1 MGETKMFKKK
11 VPYIEQV
18 QATECG
24 LCSVAMIL
32 RYYKSFE
39 TLNDLRGYV
48 DAGRDGTSLR
58 QLKNLFQ
65 QLNFSATA
73 YEASTASLKKIQ
85 LPAILF
91 WENEHFVVLESIKDQ
106 TYKIVD
112 PAVGRRVLKEEQFKE
127 SYSLFALTAQP
138 NEQFEP
144 KSKGENPWKSIVADI
159 LVNRRLVFQVVLFSV
174 ISYFVT
180 LGLPVV
186 IQHVIDTLM
195 TSGTHRMSQF
205 SGMMAILFI
214 IYGISIY
221 LRGYKLINLQQ
232 VIDRCLMG
240 GTFGHLLKLP
250 YNFYEVRT
258 SGDLLFRMNSL
269 SVIKELLS
277 EDIISGVIDF
287 GGVIFVASYMFYVS
301 PVLASVALAIF
312 LLNGLFIMMTRSK
325 VLELNQSE
333 IAENSKLQTIQVES
347 IYSILGIKLAA
358 LEEDIKLSWNKQFQR
373 VLKTYQ
379 NRATFS
385 NLFLVVTSLVQIGA
399 PFLILMIGIL
409 QYQNGA
415 ITLGEVIAFN
425 SISGT
430 FFGLSTSIF
439 NTYNKY
445 LVASS
450 FLDRLQDIR
459 DAKQEKNTEKSNDLN
474 LKGNVELR
482 NIDFSYSKN
491 SQLVLDDINLS
502 IEAGKKVAIVGSSG
516 SGKSTL
522 AKLILGLYEP
532 TQGEIY
538 YDDMNINDMNK
549 QEVRKQMGIVPQD
562 ISLLNRSI
570 LENIRMNREEI
581 SLDEVKEA
589 SKLAQIHEE
598 IEEMPMGYHTLV
610 SEMGLNLSGG
620 QRQRIALARAL
631 INKPKM
637 IVLDEAT
644 SSLDSVNEMRV
655 SRYLSAIGTTRII
668 IAHRLSTIIDADEI
682 FVMKAGKIVE
692 QGTHQE
698 LFQKAGCYY
707 QLYATQIQ
715 NNHDLR
721 TA

>member
-1 MGETKMFKKK
+1 MLRKK

-32 RYYKSFE
+32 HYYKSFE

-48 DAGRDGTSLR
+48 DAGRDGTSLK
-58 QLKNLFQ
+58 QLKHLFQ
-65 QLNFSATA
+65 QLNFNAIA
-73 YEASTASLKKIQ
+73 YEASMVSLKKIQ

-91 WENEHFVVLESIKDQ
+91 WENEHFVVLESIKNQ
-106 TYKIVD
+106 TYRIVD
-112 PAVGRRVLKEEQFKE
+112 PAVGRRVLKEEQFEE
-127 SYSLFALTAQP
+127 SYSQYALTANP
-138 NEQFEP
+138 NEHFEP
-144 KSKGENPWKSIVADI
+144 KPKGENPWKSIVTDI
-159 LVNRRLVFQVVLFSV
+159 LVNKKLVWQVALFSMM
-174 ISYFVT
+174 SYLVT
-180 LGLPVV
+180 LGLPIV
-186 IQHVIDTLM
+186 IQHVIDTLT
-195 TSGTHRMSQF
+195 TSGTEMMAQF
-205 SGMMAILFI
+205 SGIMVILFI
-214 IYGISIY
+214 IYGLSIY
-221 LRGYKLINLQQ
+221 IRGYKLINLQQ
-232 VIDRCLMG
+232 VIDKCLMG

-277 EDIISGVIDF
+277 EDIISGLIDF

-301 PVLASVALAIF
+301 PLLAGVALAIF
-312 LLNGLFIMMTRSK
+312 LLNGLFIVMTRSK

-358 LEEDIKLSWNKQFQR
+358 LEENIKLTWNKQFHR
-373 VLKTYQ
+373 VLKTYKS
-379 NRATFS
+379 RATFS

-399 PFLILMIGIL
+399 PFLILMIGIM
-409 QYQNGA
+409 QYQNGT

-459 DAKQEKNTEKSNDLN
+459 DAKQEKNTEKRVN
-474 LKGNVELR
+474 LYLDGNVELSH
-482 NIDFSYSKN
+482 IDFSYSKN

-502 IEAGKKVAIVGSSG
+502 IEAGKKIAIVGSSG

-532 TQGEIY
+532 NQGEIR
-538 YDDMNINDMNK
+538 YDGMNINDMNK
-549 QEVRKQMGIVPQD
+549 QDIRKQMGIVPQD

-570 LENIRMNREEI
+570 LENIRMNREDI
-581 SLDEVKEA
+581 GLDEVKEA
-589 SKLAQIHEE
+589 AKLAQIHEE
-598 IEEMPMGYHTLV
+598 IEAMPMGYHTLV

-644 SSLDSVNEMRV
+644 SSLDSVNEMKV
-655 SRYLSAIGTTRII
+655 SKYLSSIGTTRII

-682 FVMKAGKIVE
+682 FVMKNGKIVE

-698 LFQKAGCYY
+698 LFQKAGSYY

-715 NNHDLR
+715 NNHELLS
-721 TA
+721 A